1 MKKDKEITTTEL
13 AGMVAD
19 GFKRVMEE
27 IGSVRSELKSEIG
40 SVRSELK
47 SEIGSVRSELKSEIG
62 SVRSELKSFRQE
74 VRTEFSKLWF
84 EIDQIKHRLDKI
96 EKTNNEEILIL
107 SEDIIKLKSRVHLLE
122 QKIAKLKLANS

>member
-19 GFKRVMEE
+19 GFKRVME
-27 IGSVRSELKSEIG
+27 
-40 SVRSELK
+40 
-47 SEIGSVRSELKSEIG
+47 EIGSVRSELKSEIG